1 MVFCICTAEVCMSGL
16 SRRTLR
22 QLWYVVCCAWW
33 DYQVHGFAQVIFSA
47 WYLAVFPEPCERR
60 QDVACSLFA
69 KVVCL
74 QQGWLKKLLDRMMF
88 RTSITVLE
96 QLNSSVSN
104 LCWSNLTGSSMY
116 DFSPTPTYP
125 TFWQFVV
132 SPTCTLSPC
141 AAPGG
146 EIYSS
151 GQWALVDNRPGTV
164 PI

>member
-1 MVFCICTAEVCMSGL
+1 MICWECSELGHFVTTSAIFFTEIVLFFFLTFIFYVVFCICTAEVCMSGL

-74 QQGWLKKLLDRMMF
+74 QQGWLKKAAGPHDV
-88 RTSITVLE
+88 SDINNNVGTVEQFCFQSMLE
-96 QLNSSVSN
+96 QSHR
-104 LCWSNLTGSSMY
+104 
-116 DFSPTPTYP
+116 
-125 TFWQFVV
+125 
-132 SPTCTLSPC
+132 
-141 AAPGG
+141 
-146 EIYSS
+146 I
-151 GQWALVDNRPGTV
+151 
-164 PI
+164 